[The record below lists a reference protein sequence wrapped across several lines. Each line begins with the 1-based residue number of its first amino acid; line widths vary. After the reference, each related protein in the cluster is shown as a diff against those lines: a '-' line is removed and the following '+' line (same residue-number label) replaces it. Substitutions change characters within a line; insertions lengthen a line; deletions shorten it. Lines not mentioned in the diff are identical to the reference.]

1 MFFPFPIQLGL
12 CGLLRLRWLSAI
24 CRHID
29 TLVGGRR
36 LACWYGIPR
45 SDARRLSWGVPRP
58 NPLFNGILVET
69 GLFRWGFHQW
79 QVATILLIAQGW
91 LQKRKDPQLNVLWVF
106 IFLFPKKSCSTIDW
120 YATKP
125 VFFALYKKHLGV
137 DRVSLFGEQFNPIY
151 WIPKPIYSRIV
162 TRTCGVFFGT
172 PDKWGYVLASRG
184 SLPQTRDWIRPTS
197 IQNFHPRSRQHSSRV
212 QCGFFAKIAIQI
224 SENHPE
230 ESCSNKIL
238 FMCIYVETVVFE
250 LEGYNRISICFSC
263 CLPLGLHAEI
273 DCPMPLPPLCG
284 FLYPGSCWPI
294 AWSVWSEWP
303 FECILW
309 FFGYC
314 FHLWSWWT
322 HKRQSTNTL
331 GLLNGGQKTVE
342 QLPCLYWQW
351 LGFLPR
357 QWRSIWRPT
366 YLHGNTWQ
374 QDASWESFTF
384 TRCVPSIITSTIFKG
399 MWLVH
404 PWTPGKLW
412 HVSVTSHF
420 WGASN
425 GLGSVVTRPTWWK
438 DCSKGTSY
446 S

>member
-151 WIPKPIYSRIV
+151 WIPNIDQCLDCYTHMLGLFWYTRQMRIRV
-162 TRTCGVFFGT
+162 GFKRFTATNTGLDKANKYPELSSTFKAAFIKSSMWFFCKNCDTDFWESSGGVLFKQDFVYVYLCWNRCLRTWRIQPHFNMFFMFPT
-172 PDKWGYVLASRG
+172 PRTSCWNWLPYAITTSMWLSIPWIMLTYCLI
-184 SLPQTRDWIRPTS
+184 SLKRMTLWMYFVI
-197 IQNFHPRSRQHSSRV
+197 FW
-212 QCGFFAKIAIQI
+212 
-224 SENHPE
+224 
-230 ESCSNKIL
+230 IL
-238 FMCIYVETVVFE
+238 F
-250 LEGYNRISICFSC
+250 S
-263 CLPLGLHAEI
+263 PL
-273 DCPMPLPPLCG
+273 
-284 FLYPGSCWPI
+284 
-294 AWSVWSEWP
+294 
-303 FECILW
+303 
-309 FFGYC
+309 
-314 FHLWSWWT
+314 
-322 HKRQSTNTL
+322 
-331 GLLNGGQKTVE
+331 
-342 QLPCLYWQW
+342 
-351 LGFLPR
+351 
-357 QWRSIWRPT
+357 
-366 YLHGNTWQ
+366 
-374 QDASWESFTF
+374 
-384 TRCVPSIITSTIFKG
+384 
-399 MWLVH
+399 
-404 PWTPGKLW
+404 KLM
-412 HVSVTSHF
+412 
-420 WGASN
+420 N
-425 GLGSVVTRPTWWK
+425 P
-438 DCSKGTSY
+438 
-446 S
+446 